1 MVEIVP
7 LNEYGLQTAQYR
19 IVIGAFDD
27 GRVQGDKWSFRSER
41 PQMNVMDVNHTRNR
55 LRQVLPQEADVQASG
70 CSFHQHVPGFLDQ
83 VQALR
88 TMRKATKTDRIG
100 SMGVQPVSRMTIA
113 ATIAAAEPSRSPRTC
128 KAAPRMFRFSRS
140 P

>member
-70 CSFHQHVPGFLDQ
+70 CSFHQHVPGFLDESPSAAHDEEGDQDGQDRVDGGSAGQQDDDCCDDRSRGTEQ
-83 VQALR
+83 V
-88 TMRKATKTDRIG
+88 TEDM
-100 SMGVQPVSRMTIA
+100 
-113 ATIAAAEPSRSPRTC
+113 
-128 KAAPRMFRFSRS
+128 
-140 P
+140 